1 MATTERTDHADA
13 ESSPTTHTTTT
24 HATTDDGPDAN
35 LMGALSYVLGFVT
48 GIVVYLVEKED
59 EFVRFHAAQSIAVS
73 AILFGV
79 SIALSVVGTAVS
91 AMFFA
96 GTGAFAVAS
105 LLSLLLGLVWLAV
118 SLVGFVLWVY
128 LIVRAY
134 QGTTPRIPVAAGLAD
149 RMV

>member
-1 MATTERTDHADA
+1 MATTERADHADA
-13 ESSPTTHTTTT
+13 ESVTTTT
-24 HATTDDGPDAN
+24 EEGPDAN
-35 LMGALSYVLGFVT
+35 LMGALSYVLGFIT
-48 GIVVYLVEKED
+48 GIVVYLVEKDD

-73 AILFGV
+73 ALVFGASV
-79 SIALSVVGTAVS
+79 VLTVVGTVVS
-91 AMFFA
+91 TLFFA

-118 SLVGFVLWVY
+118 SLAGFVLWVY

-134 QGTTPRIPVAAGLAD
+134 QGATPRIPVAARLAD